1 MTHDTI
7 RAAIDRKA
15 KEAMVSVP
23 LASLMALIEE
33 RDSLER
39 DLCMEREIAQIN
51 RSADGFKT
59 FEVTAVE
66 CTCTAPPTTHEF
78 TTIERADGSIEGGWV
93 IQDGDEMVTVTVDPC
108 SVQELTARAKDFVEA
123 MPSTLEQA
131 VCGSRMPIGQVVE
144 SPAPLPV
151 LKEKPFVAD
160 KGKGKPSE
168 TVVPWRA
175 GYTPNQCRLV
185 LQCLT
190 EGMHRVTAAAK
201 ANVTR
206 ETVNDIAKAYRVQ
219 IEHMA
224 GMSDKEREHFLESLY
239 RQMLAR
245 WVAAGNDP
253 KYQPEAPLPN
263 KTITEA
269 AGTYKTKGKA
279 GKL

>member
-1 MTHDTI
+1 MNLREHVMETV
-7 RAAIDRKA
+7 AAV
-15 KEAMVSVP
+15 EVTVP
-23 LASLMALIEE
+23 AGDLLELLDE
-33 RDSLER
+33 RDALKDRVSMLEFR
-39 DLCMEREIAQIN
+39 L
-51 RSADGFKT
+51 GFG
-59 FEVTAVE
+59 VSD
-66 CTCTAPPTTHEF
+66 APIVPRGPDVQVNE
-78 TTIERADGSIEGGWV
+78 DGSIYGGSD
-93 IQDGDEMVTVTVDPC
+93 IQDGDDSETVPVEPPAGDC
-108 SVQELTARAKDFVEA
+108 SCKAPVADRIVLGGKLPRRDD
-123 MPSTLEQA
+123 LERA
-131 VCGSRMPIGQVVE
+131 VCGSRQPNGQVVE
-144 SPAPLPV
+144 SPAPVPV
-151 LKEKPFVAD
+151 PKEKPFTAD

-168 TVVPWRA
+168 HVVPWRA
-175 GYTPNQCRLV
+175 LYSPNQCRLV
-185 LQCLT
+185 LHCLS

-224 GMSDKEREHFLESLY
+224 GMNDKEREHFLDSLY

-269 AGTYKTKGKA
+269 AGTYQAKGKA